1 MADYMELYEIGY
13 QEELHELFEAMS
25 KPSPLDNMAEPL
37 DGYMWDSPDTIED
50 LLTEWEQPQKEVT
63 EGDIIMTIRCTSNAT
78 GAVVD
83 NHPHMV
89 LITKVE
95 QLPNDKKQYS
105 GFIMASDKNENPKSN
120 KKTYDASRRRS
131 RFPNNIYYD
140 DFQHIIS
147 RGTRKTGEGVVKVD
161 SLVTFT
167 SDDLAP
173 TGTWKGKALESFIK
187 FIYNARNN
195 YVSGKG
201 RENSLLY
208 WE

>member
-1 MADYMELYEIGY
+1 MVDYIDLYEIGY

-25 KPSPLDNMAEPL
+25 VPSKYDAMAEPIN
-37 DGYMWDSPDTIED
+37 GYAWDSPETVED
-50 LLTEWEQPQKEVT
+50 LLTEWEQPKKEIT
-63 EGDIIMTIRCTSNAT
+63 EGDIIMTTKCTDTST
-78 GAVVD
+78 GVVVD
-83 NHPHMV
+83 NHPHRV

-95 QLPNDKKQYS
+95 QLPDGKEQYS
-105 GFIMASDKNENPKSN
+105 GFLMASDRDEKPKSN
-120 KKTYDASRRRS
+120 KKTYDASRKRS

-147 RGTRKTGEGVVKVD
+147 RGTRNTGAGVVKVD

-187 FIYNARNN
+187 FIYDARNN
-195 YVSGKG
+195 YISGRG
-201 RENSLLY
+201 RENSTLY